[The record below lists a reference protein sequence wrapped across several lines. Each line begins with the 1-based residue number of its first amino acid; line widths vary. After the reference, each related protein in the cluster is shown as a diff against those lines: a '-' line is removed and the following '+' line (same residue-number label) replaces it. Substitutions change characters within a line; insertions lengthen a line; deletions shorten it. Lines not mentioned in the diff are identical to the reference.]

1 MSNAETPIQRLRR
14 VAHDALDILRV
25 TDDNEA
31 ARALEEALLDTRLGS
46 REYECGC
53 TLHHFVNDDGPH
65 VHYCLVHAAAPR
77 MLEAL
82 KVATDGLIRGRGW
95 ALDDADA
102 TFIHGVLKYVVAVR
116 VEAEASMG
124 RSETC
129 PGRGS
134 V

>member
-1 MSNAETPIQRLRR
+1 MSKEETPIQRLRR
-14 VAHDALDILRV
+14 VASDALDILHM
-25 TDDNEA
+25 TDDDEA
-31 ARALEEALLDTRLGS
+31 AQALEEALLDARLGS

-82 KVATDGLIRGRGW
+82 KVATDGLIRSRGW

-102 TFIHGVLKYVVAVR
+102 AFIHGALKYVIAVR

-124 RSETC
+124 SKEEARKCRPE
-129 PGRGS
+129 
-134 V
+134 